1 MSNMALRNLTL
12 ASAKHLLSQG
22 HISQKTHNG
31 IVKKVKKPAVMGPA
45 APPPTADET
54 GPGAFG
60 SLNPVAG
67 GGAGHYM
74 STTGGAGAGED
85 Y

>member
-1 MSNMALRNLTL
+1 VKPPHLSNLTL

-22 HISQKTHNG
+22 HISQRQHSG
-31 IVKKVKKPAVMGPA
+31 IIKKAKKMQGAGGVSDL
-45 APPPTADET
+45 ADET

-60 SLNPVAG
+60 SLNPIQ
-67 GGAGHYM
+67 
-74 STTGGAGAGED
+74 GAGAGHMMSTTSGPGTPEEG